1 MTSGHFITDL
11 KSYRDIL
18 KNVSIGEPMF
28 LTVNGRR
35 RYVVMDIEDYEKAKY
50 TLKLMGELF
59 SGERSGKDFGCTDID
74 AVDSMFGI

>member
-1 MTSGHFITDL
+1 
-11 KSYRDIL
+11 
-18 KNVSIGEPMF
+18 MF